1 MRLNYS
7 NLMVFGFLF
16 FSPPAAAD
24 CLKDLRGEV
33 FCGAGRCAT
42 DSNGKVW
49 CSRHY
54 EGDAK
59 RTLDGLVV
67 CGIGRCAAD
76 IRGDWFCSSEI
87 GGSVTRDSRGN
98 MRCYGECQSASESN
112 CESTPADSVQN

>member
-1 MRLNYS
+1 MRPAS
-7 NLMVFGFLF
+7 SIAIAFIFL
-16 FSPPAAAD
+16 SLSSLASAD

-54 EGDAK
+54 EGDAQ
-59 RTLDGLVV
+59 RTLDGRVV

-87 GGSVTRDSRGN
+87 GGAIVRDSRGR
-98 MRCYGECQSASESN
+98 MRCYGECQPAAESN
-112 CESTPADSVQN
+112 CEHTPADTVQN